1 MQTFVVVAGILVFA
15 FVIYNS
21 FFKSSKAG
29 EIKETEQEPSTGVA
43 TPTDPVFVEGP
54 QPVQK
59 LVSDEELPKAEVP
72 IAEPVKEEVV
82 EAVVQPE
89 SVVEKE
95 VKEEKPKKE
104 KASSTEKTKK
114 TEEKPK
120 QKTKKED
127 DKPVK
132 KSKSK

>member
-21 FFKSSKAG
+21 FFKSSKA
-29 EIKETEQEPSTGVA
+29 EETEEKTSTGVA
-43 TPTDPVFVEGP
+43 TPTGPVFIEDVK
-54 QPVQK
+54 PVQN

-82 EAVVQPE
+82 EVVVQPE
-89 SVVEKE
+89 PVVEQE
-95 VKEEKPKKE
+95 VKPKTK
-104 KASSTEKTKK
+104 KVLTTEKTKK

-132 KSKSK
+132 KSKTK

>member
-21 FFKSSKAG
+21 FFKSSKAE

-43 TPTDPVFVEGP
+43 TPTGPVFIEDVK
-54 QPVQK
+54 PVQN

-89 SVVEKE
+89 PVVEKE
-95 VKEEKPKKE
+95 VKPKTK
-104 KASSTEKTKK
+104 KVLTTEKTKK